1 MKQQVTYWAI
11 ARLLLPVAVIGFLM
25 IIYIFYKPHP
35 EWNQME
41 PVYELRA
48 VDLLLEY
55 RSNILKANSKYLN
68 QVLSITGEVTSLEA
82 NLVIIDHG
90 VTCTLDSTQIINV
103 QPAVGKRL
111 IVKGRCVGYDDLLE
125 EVRMDH
131 GFILLPTVK

>member
-41 PVYELRA
+41 PAYKLRA

-103 QPAVGKRL
+103 KPAVGKRL

-131 GFILLPTVK
+131 GFILLSTVK

>member
-41 PVYELRA
+41 PAYELRA

-90 VTCTLDSTQIINV
+90 VTFTLDSTQIINV

-131 GFILLPTVK
+131 GFILLSTVK

>member
-11 ARLLLPVAVIGFLM
+11 ARLLHPVAVIGFLM

-35 EWNQME
+35 EWNQKE
-41 PVYELRA
+41 PAYELRA

-90 VTCTLDSTQIINV
+90 VTFTLDSTQIINV

-111 IVKGRCVGYDDLLE
+111 IVKGRCGGYDDLLE

>member
-41 PVYELRA
+41 PAYELRA

-90 VTCTLDSTQIINV
+90 VTFTLDSTQIINV

>member
-90 VTCTLDSTQIINV
+90 VTFTLDSTQIINV